1 MIPDG
6 QLLCCASD
14 LLAGQIDARPMH
26 FWARGILW
34 MDAGIRPVQRNGNE
48 AIVQEPS
55 VVLCLI
61 SLLLMNTSITFSHNS
76 WLLVTG
82 LTGECRLHFFPCRP
96 AGSSANYC
104 KELLTLTLTPFF
116 LMLFHVTCPFFLT
129 PVAKYSHGF
138 EKYSLVLR

>member
-55 VVLCLI
+55 VVSPENADFIFFHVGQLGPVP
-61 SLLLMNTSITFSHNS
+61 TSD
-76 WLLVTG
+76 
-82 LTGECRLHFFPCRP
+82 
-96 AGSSANYC
+96 YC

>member
-14 LLAGQIDARPMH
+14 LLAGQIDARQMH
-26 FWARGILW
+26 FFGQGEFCGWTLASDRCSAIALKQLYRSPLW
-34 MDAGIRPVQRNGNE
+34 SHRRMP
-48 AIVQEPS
+48 
-55 VVLCLI
+55 
-61 SLLLMNTSITFSHNS
+61 TS
-76 WLLVTG
+76 
-82 LTGECRLHFFPCRP
+82 FFFHVGQQGPGP
-96 AGSSANYC
+96 TSDYC

>member
-1 MIPDG
+1 
-6 QLLCCASD
+6 LCCASD
-14 LLAGQIDARPMH
+14 LLAGQIDAHPMH

-34 MDAGIRPVQRNGNE
+34 MDAGIQPVQRDRIE

-55 VVLCLI
+55 VVSPENADFI
-61 SLLLMNTSITFSHNS
+61 FFHVGQQGPVPTSD
-76 WLLVTG
+76 
-82 LTGECRLHFFPCRP
+82 
-96 AGSSANYC
+96 YC

-116 LMLFHVTCPFFLT
+116 LLLFHVTCPFFLT